1 MEPILEVCGLSKT
14 YPGFSLKDISFSLP
28 EGCITGLIGRN
39 GAGKTT
45 ILRAILG
52 LMPADSGTVRFF
64 YTESPETGTRPGRAV
79 RERLGIVLDGG
90 GFYGDFSLEEMKNLT
105 AAAYPSWDEDEYR
118 RYLDR
123 FSLRSRQKIRTLS
136 KGMQM
141 QYALA
146 LALSHHAEFLILDEP
161 TSGLD
166 PLIRAG
172 ILELLKEFMENGGRG
187 VLFSTHITSD
197 LDKIADLLILMDGGR
212 LVFQEEKDLLLDRFR
227 VVKGDPRDLN
237 PAVEPLLGGITQTAF
252 GFTAVTK
259 QPDRLRALLP
269 DCLLERPSIE
279 DIMLHYLK
287 GGK

>member
-45 ILRAILG
+45 VLRAILG

-64 YTESPETGTRPGRAV
+64 STESLETGARPGRAV

-105 AAAYPSWDEDEYR
+105 AVAYPSWDEDEYR

-123 FSLRSRQKIRTLS
+123 FSLRSRQKIRTMS

-141 QYALA
+141 QYALS

-237 PAVEPLLGGITQTAF
+237 PAVEALLGGITQTAF

>member
-64 YTESPETGTRPGRAV
+64 STESLETGARPGRAV

-105 AAAYPSWDEDEYR
+105 AVAYPSWDEDEYR

-123 FSLRSRQKIRTLS
+123 FSLRSRQKIRTMS

-141 QYALA
+141 QYALS

-212 LVFQEEKDLLLDRFR
+212 LVFYEEKNLLLARFR

-237 PAVEPLLGGITQTAF
+237 PAVEALLGGITQTAF

>member
-64 YTESPETGTRPGRAV
+64 STESLETGARPGRAV

-141 QYALA
+141 QYALS

-237 PAVEPLLGGITQTAF
+237 PAVEALLGGITQTAF

>member
-64 YTESPETGTRPGRAV
+64 STESLETGARPGRAV

-105 AAAYPSWDEDEYR
+105 AVAYPSWDEDEYR

-123 FSLRSRQKIRTLS
+123 FSLRSRQKIRTMS

-141 QYALA
+141 QYALS

-212 LVFQEEKDLLLDRFR
+212 RKTTYSWT
-227 VVKGDPRDLN
+227 GS
-237 PAVEPLLGGITQTAF
+237 GW
-252 GFTAVTK
+252 
-259 QPDRLRALLP
+259 
-269 DCLLERPSIE
+269 
-279 DIMLHYLK
+279 
-287 GGK
+287 

>member
-64 YTESPETGTRPGRAV
+64 STESLETGARPGRAV

-105 AAAYPSWDEDEYR
+105 AVAYPSWDEDEYR

-123 FSLRSRQKIRTLS
+123 FSLRSRQKIRTMS

-141 QYALA
+141 QYALS

-237 PAVEPLLGGITQTAF
+237 PAVEALLGGITQTAF

>member
-45 ILRAILG
+45 VLRAILG

-64 YTESPETGTRPGRAV
+64 STESLETGARPGRAV

-105 AAAYPSWDEDEYR
+105 AVAYPSWDEDEYR

-123 FSLRSRQKIRTLS
+123 FSLRSRQKIRTMS

-141 QYALA
+141 QYALS

-187 VLFSTHITSD
+187 VLISTHITSD

-237 PAVEPLLGGITQTAF
+237 PAVEALLGGITQTAF

>member
-64 YTESPETGTRPGRAV
+64 STESLETRARPGRAV

-105 AAAYPSWDEDEYR
+105 AVAYPSWDEDEYR

-123 FSLRSRQKIRTLS
+123 FSLRSRQKIRTMS

-141 QYALA
+141 QYALS

-237 PAVEPLLGGITQTAF
+237 PAVEALLGGITQTAF

>member
-45 ILRAILG
+45 VLRAILG

-64 YTESPETGTRPGRAV
+64 NTESPETGARPGRAV

-146 LALSHHAEFLILDEP
+146 LSHHVEFLILDEP

-237 PAVEPLLGGITQTAF
+237 PAVEALLGGITQTAF

>member
-64 YTESPETGTRPGRAV
+64 SMESPETGTRPGRAV
-79 RERLGIVLDGG
+79 RERLGIVLVGG

-123 FSLRSRQKIRTLS
+123 FSLRSRQKIRALS

-237 PAVEPLLGGITQTAF
+237 PAVEALLGGITQTAF

>member
-28 EGCITGLIGRN
+28 EGCITGLTGRN

-64 YTESPETGTRPGRAV
+64 STESPETGTRPGRAV

-123 FSLRSRQKIRTLS
+123 FSLRPRQKIRTLS

-237 PAVEPLLGGITQTAF
+237 PAVEALLRGITQTAF

>member
-64 YTESPETGTRPGRAV
+64 STESLETGARPGRAV

-105 AAAYPSWDEDEYR
+105 AVAYPSWDEDEYR

-123 FSLRSRQKIRTLS
+123 FSLRSRQKIRTMS

-141 QYALA
+141 QYALS

-172 ILELLKEFMENGGRG
+172 ILELLKEFIENGGRG

-237 PAVEPLLGGITQTAF
+237 PAVEALLGGITQTAF

>member
-64 YTESPETGTRPGRAV
+64 STESLETGARPGRAV

-105 AAAYPSWDEDEYR
+105 AVAYPSWDEDEYR
-118 RYLDR
+118 RDLDR
-123 FSLRSRQKIRTLS
+123 FSLRSRQKIRTMS

-141 QYALA
+141 QYALS

-237 PAVEPLLGGITQTAF
+237 PAVEALLGGITQTAF